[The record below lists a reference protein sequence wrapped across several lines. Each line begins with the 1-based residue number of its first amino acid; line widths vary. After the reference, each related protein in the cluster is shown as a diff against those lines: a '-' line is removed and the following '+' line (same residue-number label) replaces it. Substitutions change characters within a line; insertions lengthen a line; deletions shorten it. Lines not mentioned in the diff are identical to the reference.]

1 MAEGSSLPW
10 HLPLMQAP
18 IGPATTWELVAAV
31 SAVGGLGTLAASWTE
46 LAELRGQIG
55 RIVSATANPFCVN
68 LVLAFDQR
76 DRLELLLECGVPVV
90 SFSWGIDA
98 ALIGRA
104 RQAGL
109 TVLVQV
115 ADEYEARSAAAAG
128 ADVLIAQGVEAGG
141 HVQGSTPLLLLVR
154 KIRAAVALPI
164 VAAGGIA
171 DAVAARTAIAAGAQ
185 AVACGS
191 AFLAASEADVN
202 PRYLARLLA
211 AKASDTQMTGV
222 FDIGWPHAPHRVI
235 RNRTVTD
242 WEQAGC
248 PQPGTRPGE
257 GEVIATRR
265 GTPIVRYSDAQP
277 TTQTEGDIDAMAL
290 YAGHSVE
297 HLHEVAS
304 AQSITRNI
312 ADSLA

>member
-1 MAEGSSLPW
+1 MASARDAGADRTCDDL
-10 HLPLMQAP
+10 
-18 IGPATTWELVAAV
+18 ELVAAV

-115 ADEYEARSAAAAG
+115 ADEYEAKSAAAAG

-141 HVQGSTPLLLLVR
+141 HVQGSTPLLRLVR

-202 PRYLARLLA
+202 PRYLARLFA
-211 AKASDTQMTGV
+211 AKASDTHDDGRLRHRLAARALTGSSET
-222 FDIGWPHAPHRVI
+222 APS
-235 RNRTVTD
+235 RT
-242 WEQAGC
+242 GS
-248 PQPGTRPGE
+248 RPD
-257 GEVIATRR
+257 AHSR
-265 GTPIVRYSDAQP
+265 GQGREKA
-277 TTQTEGDIDAMAL
+277 
-290 YAGHSVE
+290 
-297 HLHEVAS
+297 
-304 AQSITRNI
+304 R
-312 ADSLA
+312 

>member
-1 MAEGSSLPW
+1 
-10 HLPLMQAP
+10 MQAP

-31 SAVGGLGTLAASWTE
+31 SAVGGLGTVAASWTH
-46 LAELRGQIG
+46 LAELRDQIG

-90 SFSWGIDA
+90 EFSWGIDA
-98 ALIGRA
+98 ALIARA

-115 ADEYEARSAAAAG
+115 ADEQEAKSAAAAG
-128 ADVLIAQGVEAGG
+128 ADVLVAQGVEAGG
-141 HVQGSTPLLLLVR
+141 HVQGSTPLLSLVR
-154 KIRAAVALPI
+154 KIRATVDLPI

-171 DAVAARTAIAAGAQ
+171 DAIAARNAIAAGAQ

-202 PRYLARLLA
+202 PRYLARILA
-211 AKASDTQMTGV
+211 AKASDTQITGI
-222 FDIGWPHAPHRVI
+222 FDVGWPDAPHRVI
-235 RNRTVTD
+235 RNRTLTD

-248 PQPGTRPGE
+248 PPPGTRPGE
-257 GEVIATRR
+257 REVIARRR

-277 TTQTEGDIDAMAL
+277 TTQTEGEIDAMAM

-297 HLHEVAS
+297 HVREVTS
-304 AQSITRNI
+304 ARSITRNI
-312 ADSLA
+312 ADSLV

>member
-1 MAEGSSLPW
+1 MGVFRGFESRRSRSTHPPAAPRVEPAGVRTYFGSVSPALFVQLSHLCPQAGGHSPKRAVVGSASLAEGSSLPW
-10 HLPLMQAP
+10 HLPVMQAP

-104 RQAGL
+104 RRAGL

-115 ADEYEARSAAAAG
+115 ADEYEAKSAAAAG

-141 HVQGSTPLLLLVR
+141 HVQGSTPLLRLVR

-171 DAVAARTAIAAGAQ
+171 DAVAARTTIAAGAQ

-202 PRYLARLLA
+202 PRYSLGSSQL
-211 AKASDTQMTGV
+211 
-222 FDIGWPHAPHRVI
+222 
-235 RNRTVTD
+235 
-242 WEQAGC
+242 
-248 PQPGTRPGE
+248 RPR
-257 GEVIATRR
+257 IPR
-265 GTPIVRYSDAQP
+265 
-277 TTQTEGDIDAMAL
+277 
-290 YAGHSVE
+290 
-297 HLHEVAS
+297 
-304 AQSITRNI
+304 
-312 ADSLA
+312 

>member
-1 MAEGSSLPW
+1 
-10 HLPLMQAP
+10 MQAP
-18 IGPATTWELVAAV
+18 IGPATTWELAAAV
-31 SAVGGLGTLAASWTE
+31 SATGALGTLAASWTE
-46 LAELRGQIG
+46 LADLSGQIE

-76 DRLELLLECGVPVV
+76 DRLELLLERGVPAV
-90 SFSWGIDA
+90 SFSWGIDV

-115 ADEYEARSAAAAG
+115 ADELEARSAAVAG

-141 HVQGSTPLLLLVR
+141 HVQGITPLVPLVR
-154 KIRAAVALPI
+154 AIRAGVDLPI

-171 DAVAARTAIAAGAQ
+171 DAVTARSAIAAGAQ

-191 AFLAASEADVN
+191 AFLAAAEADVN
-202 PRYLARLLA
+202 PRYLARVLEA
-211 AKASDTQMTGV
+211 EASDTQLTGL

-235 RNRTVTD
+235 RNRTLTD

-248 PQPGTRPGE
+248 PPPGTRPGE
-257 GEVIATRR
+257 GEVIASRR
-265 GTPIVRYSDAQP
+265 GSSIVRYSDAQP
-277 TTQTEGDIDAMAL
+277 TAQTEGDIEAMAM
-290 YAGHSVE
+290 YAGRSVQ
-297 HLHEVAS
+297 HVREVAS
-304 AQSITRNI
+304 AQSIARNI
-312 ADSLA
+312 ADSLR

>member
-1 MAEGSSLPW
+1 
-10 HLPLMQAP
+10 MQAP

-46 LAELRGQIG
+46 SAELSGQIG
-55 RIVSATANPFCVN
+55 RIVSATTNPFCVN
-68 LVLAFDQR
+68 LVLAFDQH

-115 ADEYEARSAAAAG
+115 ADEYEAKSAAAAG
-128 ADVLIAQGVEAGG
+128 ADALIAQGVEAGG
-141 HVQGSTPLLLLVR
+141 HVQGSTPLLSLVR
-154 KIRAAVALPI
+154 KIREAVELPI
-164 VAAGGIA
+164 VAAGGIG
-171 DAVAARTAIAAGAQ
+171 DAVAARNAIAAGAQ

-202 PRYLARLLA
+202 PRYLARILA
-211 AKASDTQMTGV
+211 ADASDTQMTGL

-235 RNRTVTD
+235 RNRTLTD

-257 GEVIATRR
+257 GEVIASRR
-265 GTPIVRYSDAQP
+265 GTAIVRYSDAQP
-277 TTQTEGDIDAMAL
+277 TAQTEGDIDAMAI
-290 YAGHSVE
+290 GHSVE
-297 HLHEVAS
+297 HVREVAS
-304 AQSITRNI
+304 AQSIARNI
-312 ADSLA
+312 ADSLG